1 MKTTQTSVH
10 YIEYL
15 SAEEIHK
22 SSLAWLSELNFIK
35 DEHLFYEDLIKT
47 FTIELL
53 ELQDFASDKELVI
66 AINRSEKRNNILINA
81 VIAHEKELEILVD
94 GIDQPTDEKA
104 YRETHKKLA
113 LEIGQF
119 LQEYKLL
126 KTQVFD
132 IIKHIKK
139 DLKNRSLLDR
149 KH

>member
-1 MKTTQTSVH
+1 MKTTQTSVQ

-15 SAEEIHK
+15 SAEEIHRN
-22 SSLAWLSELNFIK
+22 SLAWLSELNFIK

-66 AINRSEKRNNILINA
+66 TINRSEKQNNMLIKA
-81 VIAHEKELEILVD
+81 VIAHEKQLKILVD
-94 GIDQPTDEKA
+94 GIDQPKDEKT

-119 LQEYKLL
+119 LQDYKLL

-139 DLKNRSLLDR
+139 EMKNRSLLDR
-149 KH
+149 NY